1 MLRGS
6 GVTISKTIPEISL
19 NYCVFPHYL
28 RFFGI
33 RRRKKNAARCNFAS
47 KTKYNLLT
55 DNRLKDLEE
64 KIKKILVKEISNEKK
79 CIFAS

>member
-6 GVTISKTIPEISL
+6 GALTAETIPEISL

-28 RFFGI
+28 RFFGT
-33 RRRKKNAARCNFAS
+33 RNEKKIAARCNFETKS
-47 KTKYNLLT
+47 KYNLLT
-55 DNRLKDLEE
+55 DNILCDMEE